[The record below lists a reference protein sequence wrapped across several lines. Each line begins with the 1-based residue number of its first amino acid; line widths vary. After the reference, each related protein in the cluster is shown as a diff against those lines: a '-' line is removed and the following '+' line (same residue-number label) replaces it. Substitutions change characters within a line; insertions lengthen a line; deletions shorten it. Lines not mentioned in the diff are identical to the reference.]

1 MKTIVALSVI
11 AAIAQAENILP
22 QAPEKSRYAETVARS
37 PFVLETKAVEEP
49 VVEQVNVFKD
59 LYLRGVGKAEGKDYV
74 LVQRLGEEKPMRF
87 LGSEPGEDGLL
98 VKTVRVGNNFR
109 ETKVVMQKGAEI
121 GEIGFKEEAIA
132 SPQPAP
138 QMRPGTPGVP
148 PGFNRP
154 GLPTM
159 QGTTPGQQR
168 TVPPVAPPIPRPQ
181 VPTAVPL
188 PNPTTTIQSPA
199 NDPNRRQRVRV
210 INN

>member
-1 MKTIVALSVI
+1 MKTIVALSII

-59 LYLRGVGKAEGKDYV
+59 LYLRGVGKAEDKDYV

-109 ETKVVMQKGAEI
+109 ETKVVMQKGAES
-121 GEIGFKEEAIA
+121 ARSDSRRRRLRA
-132 SPQPAP
+132 RS
-138 QMRPGTPGVP
+138 RP
-148 PGFNRP
+148 
-154 GLPTM
+154 
-159 QGTTPGQQR
+159 
-168 TVPPVAPPIPRPQ
+168 
-181 VPTAVPL
+181 
-188 PNPTTTIQSPA
+188 
-199 NDPNRRQRVRV
+199 RR
-210 INN
+210 